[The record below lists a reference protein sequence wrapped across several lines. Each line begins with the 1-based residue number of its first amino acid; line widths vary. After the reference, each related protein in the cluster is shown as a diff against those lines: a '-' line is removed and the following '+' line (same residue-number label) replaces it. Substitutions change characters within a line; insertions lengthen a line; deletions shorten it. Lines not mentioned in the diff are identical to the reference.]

1 MEEDFKNQNIL
12 GRDLVDEMEESYLSY
27 AMSVIIS
34 RALPDVRDGLKPV
47 HRRVLFGAA
56 GIGAQWNRKHKKS
69 ARIVGEVIGKYHPHG
84 DQSIYDSLVRM
95 AQPWSLRYLLID
107 GQGNFGSVD
116 GDGAAAMRYTEAK
129 MSKIASE
136 MLKDIEKETVALQPN
151 FDDSLEEP
159 TVLPSQIPNL
169 LMNGSEGIAVGMAT
183 KIPPHNLKELV
194 GGLISLL
201 ADPEI
206 TSEYLFE
213 NHIKGPDFPT
223 AGFIM
228 GIDGIKEAYTTGRGR
243 VIMRGR
249 ATIEEKDNG
258 KEVIIINEIPYQ
270 VNKSSL
276 IEKIAD
282 LVRDKKLE
290 GISDLR
296 DESDKDGMRIVIE
309 CKRDAIAEIILNNLY
324 KQTQLQDTFGIIM
337 LAIVDGVPKVM
348 SIKEV
353 LSQFLLFRR
362 EIIIKRTVFDLK
374 EAEARAHI
382 LEGLKIALEN
392 IDKVIELIK
401 KSNSPEEAK
410 SKLIEKFKF
419 TEPQT
424 KAILDMR
431 LQKLTSLETGKLL
444 EELSELQKKIIHY
457 KNILDNYE
465 TQSSIIKEELLEIEN
480 KYGDDRKT
488 EIIPISGDLTIEDMI
503 ADEDMVVT
511 ISHNGYI
518 KRLPVSTWKTQN
530 RGGKGMKGANTKQDD
545 FVEHLFI
552 ASTHNMMLF
561 FTDTGKCYW
570 LKVHQIP
577 QASRTSQGRAI
588 VNLIGCG
595 VEDKVKAFVS
605 VKEFTEE
612 QQLIMCTKNG
622 LIKRSKLMLYSKPRK
637 GGIYAIDVNEGDEL
651 IQAKLSTGDQDV
663 LLATNNGKS
672 IRFNEKQ
679 IRSTGRKTKGVT
691 GIRMSFK
698 DDFVIGMLVVKREGQ
713 VLVVSS
719 KGFGKRS
726 HLEQYREQKRGGK
739 GVFTLKANDKTGKL
753 ISIMEVVE
761 DDDLMIITDTGIMIR
776 QSVNRL
782 NVIGRNTQGVKL
794 LRLDKGSQIASVTK
808 VIKEDEEGEG
818 NESEQNNP
826 LIEET

>member
-1 MEEDFKNQNIL
+1 MEEEYKNENIL
-12 GRDLVDEMEESYLSY
+12 GRDLVEEMEDSYLSY

-47 HRRVLFGAA
+47 HRRVLYGAS

-69 ARIVGEVIGKYHPHG
+69 ARIVGEVMGKYHPHG

-136 MLKDIEKETVALQPN
+136 MLKDIEKNTVQLQTN
-151 FDDSLEEP
+151 FDDSLKEP

-194 GGLISLL
+194 SGLIAVLEN
-201 ADPEI
+201 PEI
-206 TSEYLFE
+206 TSEEIFNQY
-213 NHIKGPDFPT
+213 IYGPDFPT
-223 AGFIM
+223 AGYIM
-228 GIDGIKEAYTTGRGR
+228 GTDGIKEAYTTGRGK

-249 ATIEEKDNG
+249 AEIKEQENG
-258 KEVIIINEIPYQ
+258 KEIIIINEIPYQ
-270 VNKSSL
+270 VNKSNL

-282 LVRDKKLE
+282 LARNKKLE
-290 GISDLR
+290 GITDLR

-324 KQTQLQDTFGIIM
+324 KYTQLQDTFGIIM
-337 LAIVDGVPKVM
+337 LAIVGGVPKVM
-348 SIKEV
+348 EIKEV
-353 LSQFLLFRR
+353 LNEFLLFRR
-362 EIIIKRTVFDLK
+362 EVIIKRTTFDLQ
-374 EAEARAHI
+374 EAEERAHI
-382 LEGLKIALEN
+382 LEGLKKALEN
-392 IDKVIELIK
+392 IEEVIELIK
-401 KSNSPEEAK
+401 SSNSPEEAK
-410 SKLIEKFKF
+410 QKLIDKFSFSK
-419 TEPQT
+419 EQT

-431 LQKLTSLETGKLL
+431 LQKLTSLETDKLI
-444 EELSELQKKIIHY
+444 EEYKTLQKQIIHF
-457 KNILDNYE
+457 KEILSNYNL
-465 TQSSIIKEELLEIEN
+465 QSSIIKEELQTIQE

-488 EIIPISGDLTIEDMI
+488 EIIPISGELTLEDMI
-503 ADEDMVVT
+503 ADEEMVVT

-518 KRLPVSTWKTQN
+518 KRHPVATWKTQN

-545 FVEHLFI
+545 FVEHLFV
-552 ASTHNMMLF
+552 ASTHNTMLF

-588 VNLIGCG
+588 INLIGC
-595 VEDKVKAFVS
+595 DTQNKVKAFVS
-605 VKEFTEE
+605 TKDFTGDQE
-612 QQLIMCTKNG
+612 LIMCTKKG
-622 LIKRSKLMLYSKPRK
+622 LIKRSKLQLYSKPRK
-637 GGIYAIDVNEGDEL
+637 GGIYAIEVNEGDEL
-651 IQAKLSTGDQDV
+651 IQAKITSGDQDV

-691 GIRMSFK
+691 GIRMSFS

-726 HLEQYREQKRGGK
+726 NLEEYREQKRGGK
-739 GVFTLKANDKTGKL
+739 GVFTLKANEKTGKL
-753 ISIMEVVE
+753 VSIMEVVN

-776 QSVNRL
+776 QSIKKL
-782 NVIGRNTQGVKL
+782 NIIGRNTQGVKL
-794 LRLDKGSQIASVTK
+794 LRLDKNSSIASVTK
-808 VIKEDEEGEG
+808 VIKEDEEAVA
-818 NESEQNNP
+818 SEEQP
-826 LIEET
+826 TTE